1 VDTSRVG
8 FVGIIVSN
16 RKRCSETVNRVLS
29 EHGEHI
35 VARMGVPYQRRGY
48 CVIALV
54 VDMTTDELGVLTG
67 RLGMIE
73 GVTVKSALAKGN
85 SEGA

>member
-1 VDTSRVG
+1 MDTSRLG

-16 RKRCSETVNRVLS
+16 RKRSSEAVHKVLT

-35 VARMGVPYQRRGY
+35 VARVGIPYASRKC
-48 CVIALV
+48 CVITLV

-67 RLGMIE
+67 RLGLLE
-73 GVTVKSALAKGN
+73 GVSVKSALAKMGG
-85 SEGA
+85 ERE